1 MKWLHIHAILVIAVG
16 LQCACAPKLIDVG
29 QRMGEPSIN
38 QQALETTDGSSLPL
52 RVWRPDGEADAV
64 ILALHG
70 FNDYS
75 NAFSIP
81 GAYFADQKIL
91 VYAYDQRGFGTNEN
105 AGMWPGVNH
114 LVRDMEEAIK
124 AIRGAHPSLPFYVLG
139 ESMGGAVI
147 MTSLSQETPKIEGV
161 ILVAPAVWG
170 RLTMNPLYSF
180 FLSLAAHTLPWIKLS
195 GQGLGIQPSN
205 NYEMLVALGKDQFV
219 IKKTRIDSLYGI
231 VNLMDAA
238 FAAAPRIQI
247 PALVLYGAKDEII
260 PKSATGKMLSRL
272 TNSPRIIIYPDG
284 YHMLL
289 RDLGGSVV
297 LADISA
303 WIMNPDVILP
313 SNLST
318 DWKSFFTE

>member
-1 MKWLHIHAILVIAVG
+1 MKWQCGHAILVITVC
-16 LQCACAPKLIDVG
+16 LQCACAPKLIEVG
-29 QRMGEPSIN
+29 QRIGEPSIN
-38 QQALETTDGSSLPL
+38 QQALKTTDGSSLPL

-64 ILALHG
+64 ILALHS

-81 GAYFADQKIL
+81 GTYFAEQRII

-114 LVRDMEEAIK
+114 LVRDMVEAIE

-139 ESMGGAVI
+139 ESMGGAI
-147 MTSLSQETPKIEGV
+147 ILTALSQETPMIEGV

-170 RLTMNPLYSF
+170 GPTMSPLYSF

-195 GQGLGIQPSN
+195 GQGLGIQPSD

-219 IKKTRIDSLYGI
+219 IKKTRIDSLYGL

-238 FAAAPRIQI
+238 LAAAPRIQI

-260 PKSATGKMLSRL
+260 PKSATGRMLSSL

-303 WIMNPDVILP
+303 WIMDPNMTLP